1 MIAQPR
7 TARRAGTGGQD
18 PDNRVYV
25 PVAFD
30 CVHSRSSPVM
40 LCRGW
45 FGNLLLV
52 DPRKQSSAQT
62 GVARSNA
69 VWLHLVSVSVN
80 QGYRVV

>member
-1 MIAQPR
+1 
-7 TARRAGTGGQD
+7 
-18 PDNRVYV
+18 
-25 PVAFD
+25 
-30 CVHSRSSPVM
+30 M